1 MGVRFIRLA
10 SCLVTVTVCV
20 LAAPVQASPRLA
32 PQTAQPP
39 TPQQAQPSHP
49 LAATVAQR
57 PAFMPNAANED
68 WSALVDPAKRT
79 DFWDWAKYIP
89 FGGGDGFITLS
100 SEIRFRPEGF
110 RLKGSDTIPHVRD
123 NYFLQRYL
131 FGADVRFSP
140 RARFF
145 TEFQSGII
153 NGKIGATR
161 PTDQN
166 TFDLHQAFFEWRRR
180 PGQDKRFNLRIGR
193 QELTLGSSRLISASP
208 GLNTKRSFDGARLV
222 FGRGTWTVEGAA
234 ALLTA
239 NSKGVLDDDPLED
252 VKFWGVAAAR
262 PSQRWVKGLVVLY
275 YLGLNNKDAWF
286 AQGRGRD
293 LRHTFGLA
301 WRGSGPNLDLNY
313 DIIVQ
318 AGSFNDTAT
327 RAWAVSTETGH
338 AFSGTRWRPRLSV
351 RFNSASG
358 DHDAA
363 DPHLQSFNPLFP
375 GASYAG
381 IVGLF
386 GPTNMTDMT
395 PSITVAPRP
404 NFILGFEQPNFW
416 RSSAGDGLYNVNL
429 QLLVRPTAGTGRYV
443 GSSFNIFTV
452 WQVTRHVQITGAVM
466 RLQSGGFLEK
476 TIAGKGLGL
485 YSISTIYRF

>member
-1 MGVRFIRLA
+1 M
-10 SCLVTVTVCV
+10 CV
-20 LAAPVQASPRLA
+20 LAGRPASPPSEPQAAQQQPAAQQQQPA
-32 PQTAQPP
+32 PQPP
-39 TPQQAQPSHP
+39 PARII
-49 LAATVAQR
+49 QR
-57 PAFMPNAANED
+57 PAYPPNAANED
-68 WSALVDPAKRT
+68 WSALKDPANRT

-100 SEIRFRPEGF
+100 AEIRYRPEGF
-110 RLKGSDTIPHVRD
+110 RLKGSETIPHVRD

-131 FGADVRFSP
+131 FGADVRFGP
-140 RARFF
+140 RVRFF

-166 TFDLHQAFFEWRRR
+166 TFDLHQAFFEWRRPSRAGQTVQSPHR
-180 PGQDKRFNLRIGR
+180 PPGADDRQQPPHLR
-193 QELTLGSSRLISASP
+193 QP

-222 FGRGTWTVEGAA
+222 FGRGTWTVESAA
-234 ALLTA
+234 ALLTETEP
-239 NSKGVLDDDPLED
+239 GR
-252 VKFWGVAAAR
+252 AR
-262 PSQRWVKGLVVLY
+262 RRS
-275 YLGLNNKDAWF
+275 
-286 AQGRGRD
+286 AQGREVLGR
-293 LRHTFGLA
+293 G
-301 WRGSGPNLDLNY
+301 RGPAQPAVGEGAAGPLLPGPRERQRP
-313 DIIVQ
+313 V
-318 AGSFNDTAT
+318 
-327 RAWAVSTETGH
+327 RTGP
-338 AFSGTRWRPRLSV
+338 GTRPAEHVRHVLAGIGPPDRPQLRPDLPGRLVRGRGRAGVGGLDRDGIRVSAGPGGRRALSV

-363 DPHLQSFNPLFP
+363 DPRLQSFNPLFP
-375 GASYAG
+375 GSSYAG

-386 GPTNMTDMT
+386 GPTNMTDVT
-395 PSITVAPRP
+395 PSITVTPRH
-404 NFILGFEQPNFW
+404 NLILGFEQPNFW

-452 WQVTRHVQITGAVM
+452 WQATRHVQITGAVM
-466 RLQSGGFLEK
+466 RMQSGGFLEK